1 VTTGP
6 AKLHPRA
13 GRPEPPAGEELRR
26 INAESAAAVAD
37 ETATRAT
44 WRALDPAGVATS
56 AVHVRFQRRH
66 RVRTRAAG
74 WRWSAAGSIAS
85 IIGGSAVA
93 VSAVSSP
100 FLWPVVAAT
109 TAAALGLALAARGR
123 RRGAGDTLAALADAV
138 LAGLLAAGRHDLA
151 SGHVAVEP
159 DPSGGWL
166 AVIDGVPDDAAQVWA
181 DALAETLGPLGTPH
195 WLIARRRTD
204 QAWRVPAAVG
214 TTRPAAAAFAHAFR
228 SRVPA
233 AELVRAGTPRAT
245 DLVLVAARQRP
256 DEIERTLRWR

>member
-37 ETATRAT
+37 ETATRAS
-44 WRALDPAGVATS
+44 WRALDPAGVASS
-56 AVHVRFQRRH
+56 AVHVRSQRRH
-66 RVRTRAAG
+66 RVRTRIGA
-74 WRWSAAGSIAS
+74 WRWLAAGSIAS
-85 IIGGSAVA
+85 ILGGSAVA
-93 VSAVSSP
+93 VAAVSSP
-100 FLWPVVAAT
+100 LLWPVVAGA
-109 TAAALGLALAARGR
+109 TAAAMGLAQAARGR
-123 RRGAGDTLAALADAV
+123 CREAVDTLAALGDAV
-138 LAGLLAAGRHDLA
+138 LVGLLAAGRHDLA
-151 SGHVAVEP
+151 SAQIAVEP

-166 AVIDGVPDDAAQVWA
+166 AVIDGVADDAAGVWA
-181 DALAETLGPLGTPH
+181 DALTETLGPLGTPH

-214 TTRPAAAAFAHAFR
+214 TSRAAATAFAHAFR
-228 SRVPA
+228 SRIPGV
-233 AELVRAGTPRAT
+233 ELVRAGTPRAT
-245 DLVLVAARQRP
+245 ELVLVAARQRP